1 MSIIPSS
8 FTLGILLG
16 QASILFLIYLFVRY
30 LLLAPSD
37 APVSHSAAP
46 KPRLRNV
53 PPLAEKRTDEQAEW
67 LNAMTRQASDELCMH
82 RIVDA
87 YRASLSA
94 PPPDVLPSPA
104 QAADTV
110 RAKVEKWVNEHRS
123 PETMDEIVVHECDLG
138 ADAPSVRDVRLSP
151 HSKGGLRAEFDVDYS
166 PTSPPSVSISTALLL
181 NVPVQRFG
189 SLPVSLNVALSH
201 ISGTLIFHIPP
212 DAGPV
217 TMHLSS
223 TPPLQLS
230 LSLSSLVGSRAKLAD
245 LPKLHELVESRVRM
259 VLEDRL
265 GKQGE
270 GWEFVLPGL
279 GPGIGGV
286 EGLARTLGEE
296 VLGGESVV
304 SS

>member
-1 MSIIPSS
+1 
-8 FTLGILLG
+8 
-16 QASILFLIYLFVRY
+16 
-30 LLLAPSD
+30 
-37 APVSHSAAP
+37 
-46 KPRLRNV
+46 
-53 PPLAEKRTDEQAEW
+53 
-67 LNAMTRQASDELCMH
+67 MTRQ
-82 RIVDA
+82 IVDA
-87 YRASLSA
+87 YRASLST

-123 PETMDEIVVHECDLG
+123 PDMMDEIVVHECDLG
-138 ADAPSVRDVRLSP
+138 ADAPSVQDIRLSP
-151 HSKGGLRAEFDVDYS
+151 HVKGGLRAEFDFSYT
-166 PTSPPSVSISTALLL
+166 PTSPPTVSISTAILL
-181 NVPVQRFG
+181 NVPVARFG
-189 SLPVSLNVALSH
+189 SLPVSFNVALSH

-223 TPPLQLS
+223 SPPLQLS

-245 LPKLHELVESRVRM
+245 LPKLHDLVESRVRM
-259 VLEDRL
+259 VIEGQL

-279 GPGIGGV
+279 GPGMGGV